1 MKTITGPSPI
11 THITT
16 QNRFSYK
23 IPERELFAL
32 ALHDKRAREALI
44 KNHLGLVHLVAKK
57 YWGMPYEDLVQEGCI
72 GLLVAIERF
81 DPERG
86 YRFSTYANFWIR
98 QSISR
103 ALQKNFGQ
111 IYLPSHVYFDKIRL
125 ERAIACLRAEKARE
139 PSPEDV
145 SRVLD
150 WTLQKTTRIQRLP
163 TANPSEDMGDFAC
176 LDNVEDRAMNAADA
190 DRMISA
196 MEDLSERERRILRMY
211 YGFDGPEKST
221 REIAHGEGVSREM
234 VRKVRKRA
242 EKKIK
247 KFLEEDLTNIEGDL

>member
-11 THITT
+11 THITAF
-16 QNRFSYK
+16 NGFSYK

-32 ALHDKRAREALI
+32 ARLDKRAREALI
-44 KNHLGLVHLVAKK
+44 KRHLGLVHLVAKK

-72 GLLVAIERF
+72 GLLVAIDRF

-125 ERAIACLRAEKARE
+125 ERAIACLRACYELGRKSHRNADSTVGLVPTRSLF
-139 PSPEDV
+139 PAFL
-145 SRVLD
+145 SR
-150 WTLQKTTRIQRLP
+150 
-163 TANPSEDMGDFAC
+163 F
-176 LDNVEDRAMNAADA
+176 
-190 DRMISA
+190 
-196 MEDLSERERRILRMY
+196 
-211 YGFDGPEKST
+211 
-221 REIAHGEGVSREM
+221 
-234 VRKVRKRA
+234 
-242 EKKIK
+242 
-247 KFLEEDLTNIEGDL
+247 

>member
-1 MKTITGPSPI
+1 MKTITRLSPI
-11 THITT
+11 THTT
-16 QNRFSYK
+16 AFNRLSYK

-32 ALHDKRAREALI
+32 ARLDRRTREALI

-125 ERAIACLRAEKARE
+125 ERAIACLTVEKARE

-150 WTLQKTTRIQRLP
+150 WTLQKTRRIQRLP

-176 LDNVEDRAMNAADA
+176 LDNVENRAMNAADA
-190 DRMISA
+190 ERMISA

-211 YGFDGPEKST
+211 YGFDGHELST
-221 REIAHGEGVSREM
+221 REIAQDEGVSREM
-234 VRKVRKRA
+234 VRRVRKRA
-242 EKKIK
+242 EQKLKKI
-247 KFLEEDLTNIEGDL
+247 LEEDLTSIEGDL

>member
-1 MKTITGPSPI
+1 M
-11 THITT
+11 
-16 QNRFSYK
+16 
-23 IPERELFAL
+23 
-32 ALHDKRAREALI
+32 
-44 KNHLGLVHLVAKK
+44 
-57 YWGMPYEDLVQEGCI
+57 QEGCI

-81 DPERG
+81 DPDRG
-86 YRFSTYANFWIR
+86 YRFSTYAIFWIR

-145 SRVLD
+145 SRELD

-190 DRMISA
+190 ERMISA
-196 MEDLSERERRILRMY
+196 MEDLSERERRILMMF
-211 YGFDGPEKST
+211 YGIDGPEKST
-221 REIAHGEGVSREM
+221 REIAQDEGVSREM
-234 VRKVRKRA
+234 VCRVRKRA
-242 EKKIK
+242 EQNLKKI
-247 KFLEEDLTNIEGDL
+247 LEEDLTSIEGDL

>member
-11 THITT
+11 THTT
-16 QNRFSYK
+16 ALNRFSYK
-23 IPERELFAL
+23 IPERELY
-32 ALHDKRAREALI
+32 I
-44 KNHLGLVHLVAKK
+44 
-57 YWGMPYEDLVQEGCI
+57 
-72 GLLVAIERF
+72 LVAIERF

-139 PSPEDV
+139 PSPEDM
-145 SRVLD
+145 SRVLE
-150 WTLQKTTRIQRLP
+150 WTLQKTRRIQRLP

-221 REIAHGEGVSREM
+221 REIAQDEGVSREM
-234 VRKVRKRA
+234 VRRVRKRA
-242 EKKIK
+242 EQKLKKI
-247 KFLEEDLTNIEGDL
+247 LEEDLTSIEGDL